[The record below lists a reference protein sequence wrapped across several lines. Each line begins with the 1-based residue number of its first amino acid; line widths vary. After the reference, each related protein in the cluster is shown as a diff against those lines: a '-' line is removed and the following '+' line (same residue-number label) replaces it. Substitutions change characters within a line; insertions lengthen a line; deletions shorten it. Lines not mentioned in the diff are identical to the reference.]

1 MLQSAEL
8 SKKYENYIAM
18 VEHFKIP
25 EFEPEFE
32 QVPKKSGADTSAINP
47 TAQNENNDN
56 NPETRISTLPRI
68 TPDKRENKT
77 PTFRPR

>member
-25 EFEPEFE
+25 EFEKE
-32 QVPKKSGADTSAINP
+32 PKKSGADTNAVNP
-47 TAQNENNDN
+47 TAQNENDDN